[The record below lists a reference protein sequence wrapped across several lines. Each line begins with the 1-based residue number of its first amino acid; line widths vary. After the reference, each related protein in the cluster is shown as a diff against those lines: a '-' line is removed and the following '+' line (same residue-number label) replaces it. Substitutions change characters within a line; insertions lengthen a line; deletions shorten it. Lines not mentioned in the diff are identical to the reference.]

1 MKILKFG
8 GSSVGSAENI
18 GKVIEIIKNASRADS
33 CAVVLS
39 AMSGAT
45 DALINI
51 AKAAESGDENFR
63 VKIKELETKH
73 TETAHALLGENSQ
86 DGIFDFIENRF
97 NELKNI
103 CEGVFLLRELSAR
116 TLNRI
121 VSFGEMLST
130 KIVAAKFNSLGVE
143 NVWKD
148 SRQLIKTD
156 SNFGNAA
163 VDFEKT
169 NELIKEFFVKRKLQL
184 ATRNCFYFAGFYR
197 VRFRKC
203 DDDIGARRF
212 GLYGGDFGGGFGR
225 GSFGNLDGRYR
236 DDDRRPA
243 HRARVS
249 ANPAHYLPRGD
260 GAFTLRREGNLSA
273 DDSAG
278 FAEKY
283 SDSDQ
288 KYFRA

>member
-18 GKVIEIIKNASRADS
+18 GKVIEIVKNASRADS

-86 DGIFDFIENRF
+86 DGGIFDFIENRF

-116 TLNRI
+116 TLDRI

-163 VDFEKT
+163 VEFEKT
-169 NELIKEFFVKRKLQL
+169 NQLIKEFFGQTL
-184 ATRNCFYFAGFYR
+184 ATRNSQLATVFILQGFIASDSENVTTTLGRGGSDYT
-197 VRFRKC
+197 
-203 DDDIGARRF
+203 AR
-212 GLYGGDFGGGFGR
+212 DFGGGFGR
-225 GSFGNLDGRYR
+225 GSFGNLDGCER

-283 SDSDQ
+283 SDF
-288 KYFRA
+288 Y